1 MSSPSARPA
10 TLLSLP
16 ARRAVAAIVLAA
28 VAGVVGVG
36 APAVGAASPSASA
49 LPGLAS
55 PAASP
60 TPPIASPTPSA
71 ASPTPSAADPAVPR
85 RPSPVPST
93 PPPAHLV
100 FHGDRGRPV
109 VALTFDDG
117 YAPDNVRRIFAT
129 LQAEHVPAT
138 FFVNGWYLSR
148 APALW
153 QQIAAA
159 GYPIGDHTYYHTDV
173 TRLSS
178 AGVAAELLSTA
189 GAVRRVTGHPIWPIF
204 RPPYGSRNAGSDAAA
219 AAAGFPTIVMWDVSG
234 VDADRGAT
242 PARVAASASAG
253 RPGSIIL
260 LHAGPSVTPKALPAI
275 IAAYRSRGFGFVTIP
290 QLLGIAG
297 PVGAL
302 PPPPDGFVDAN
313 GPPGSAPPGDD
324 RAGAGSVPTA
334 SPAPAAPASSGSPT
348 PAATVAPI
356 GSWDGPASLVV
367 ARPSPPPAR
376 DVAWARSDG
385 ALGVAG
391 ELSLGLVGLL
401 VAGGALAGRRRRP
414 DR

>member
-1 MSSPSARPA
+1 M
-10 TLLSLP
+10 
-16 ARRAVAAIVLAA
+16 VLAA
-28 VAGVVGVG
+28 IGAIAGIG
-36 APAVGAASPSASA
+36 APAVGAVSPAPSAMPAPATPSPSVRPSAGSDASPS
-49 LPGLAS
+49 PT
-55 PAASP
+55 PAATDP
-60 TPPIASPTPSA
+60 AEPP
-71 ASPTPSAADPAVPR
+71 DPAVPR
-85 RPSPVPST
+85 RPAPAPSA
-93 PPPAHLV
+93 PPPAHLF

-117 YAPDNVRRIFAT
+117 YAPDNVRLIFAT

-148 APALW
+148 APSLW
-153 QQIAAA
+153 RQIAAA

-178 AGVAAELLSTA
+178 AGVGAELLSTA
-189 GAVRRVTGHPIWPIF
+189 AAVRRVTGHPIWPIF
-204 RPPYGSRNAGSDAAA
+204 RPPYGSRNAVSDAAA

-242 PARVAASASAG
+242 AARVVASASAG
-253 RPGSIIL
+253 KPGSIIL

-302 PPPPDGFVDAN
+302 PPPPDGFVDAS

-324 RAGAGSVPTA
+324 RGGSGSVPTA
-334 SPAPAAPASSGSPT
+334 SPSPAAPVPSRSPA
-348 PAATVAPI
+348 PVPTVSPSAP
-356 GSWDGPASLVV
+356 GDGLASLVV
-367 ARPSPPPAR
+367 ARPSPRQAR
-376 DVAWARSDG
+376 DEAWARSDG

-391 ELSLGLVGLL
+391 ELSIGLVGLL
-401 VAGGALAGRRRRP
+401 VAGGALVERRRRP
-414 DR
+414 ER

>member
-1 MSSPSARPA
+1 M
-10 TLLSLP
+10 
-16 ARRAVAAIVLAA
+16 
-28 VAGVVGVG
+28 
-36 APAVGAASPSASA
+36 
-49 LPGLAS
+49 
-55 PAASP
+55 
-60 TPPIASPTPSA
+60 
-71 ASPTPSAADPAVPR
+71 
-85 RPSPVPST
+85 
-93 PPPAHLV
+93 
-100 FHGDRGRPV
+100 
-109 VALTFDDG
+109 
-117 YAPDNVRRIFAT
+117 
-129 LQAEHVPAT
+129 LQAERVPAT

-148 APALW
+148 APSLW
-153 QQIAAA
+153 REIAAA

-178 AGVAAELLSTA
+178 AGVAAEVLSTA
-189 GAVRRVTGHPIWPIF
+189 AAVRRVTGHPIWPIF
-204 RPPYGSRNAGSDAAA
+204 RPPYGSRNSASDAAV

-242 PARVAASASAG
+242 PARVAASAAAG
-253 RPGSIIL
+253 MPGSIIL

-290 QLLGIAG
+290 QLLGIAS

-313 GPPGSAPPGDD
+313 RPPGSPPPGDD
-324 RAGAGSVPTA
+324 RGDGAAAAPSPSPAAPGPSSP
-334 SPAPAAPASSGSPT
+334 PAPAATSASAGPA
-348 PAATVAPI
+348 
-356 GSWDGPASLVV
+356 DGPASLVV

-376 DVAWARSDG
+376 DGAWARSDG

-414 DR
+414 NDKG